1 MDWNTSLA
9 ERLLTVSLAELME
22 WSRIGRPERGVGWSS
37 RFCVMNLDLSMRL
50 FGAYSLV
57 LVALTACIPYG
68 FTGGGL
74 PSHIRTVAI
83 VPFDNQTP
91 TPELPRELSEALR
104 TRLHDRLGLN
114 DASEAKASAIVRGTI
129 QRYEV
134 DIPIGYSA
142 NNKQA
147 TTAKRMLQLV
157 VDIEMVDQITGKT
170 LWQRKG
176 LVAEGQYEE
185 RGEAAGRKQAIDRI
199 VSDVIDGA
207 QSQW

>member
-1 MDWNTSLA
+1 
-9 ERLLTVSLAELME
+9 
-22 WSRIGRPERGVGWSS
+22 
-37 RFCVMNLDLSMRL
+37 MNLDLSMRQ
-50 FGAYSLV
+50 FGVYSLV
-57 LVALTACIPYG
+57 LVVMTACIPYG

-83 VPFDNQTP
+83 VPFENQTA
-91 TPELPRELSEALR
+91 TPELPRELTDALR
-104 TRLHDRLGLN
+104 TRLHDRLGLR
-114 DASEAKASAIVRGTI
+114 DAAEAKANAVVRGTI

-147 TTAKRMLQLV
+147 TTAKRLLQLV
-157 VDIEMVDQITGKT
+157 VDVEMVDQVTGKT

-176 LVAEGQYEE
+176 LLAEGQYEE
-185 RGEAAGRKQAIDRI
+185 RGETAGRKQAIDRI
-199 VSDVIDGA
+199 VNDVIEGA

>member
-1 MDWNTSLA
+1 MEHSSTG
-9 ERLLTVSLAELME
+9 RLVRDVN
-22 WSRIGRPERGVGWSS
+22 SRSPSS
-37 RFCVMNLDLSMRL
+37 GSNLDLSMLR

-83 VPFDNQTP
+83 VPFENQTA
-91 TPELPRELSEALR
+91 TPELPRELTDALR
-104 TRLHDRLGLN
+104 SRLHDRLGLR
-114 DASEAKASAIVRGTI
+114 DATEAKANAIVRGTI

-134 DIPIGYSA
+134 DIPIGYTA

-147 TTAKRMLQLV
+147 TTAKRLLQLV
-157 VDIEMVDQITGKT
+157 VDIEMVDQVTGKT

-176 LVAEGQYEE
+176 LLAEGQYEE
-185 RGEAAGRKQAIDRI
+185 RGEATGRKQAIERI
-199 VSDVIDGA
+199 VNDVIEGA

>member
-1 MDWNTSLA
+1 M
-9 ERLLTVSLAELME
+9 R
-22 WSRIGRPERGVGWSS
+22 RFGV
-37 RFCVMNLDLSMRL
+37 
-50 FGAYSLV
+50 YSLV
-57 LVALTACIPYG
+57 PVLLTGCIPYG

-83 VPFDNQTP
+83 APFENLTA
-91 TPELPRELSEALR
+91 TPELPRELTDALR
-104 TRLHDRLGLN
+104 SRLHDRLGLS
-114 DASEAKASAIVRGTI
+114 DASEAKANAIVRGTI

-134 DIPIGYSA
+134 DIPIGFSA

-157 VDIEMVDQITGKT
+157 VDIEMVDQVTGKT

-176 LVAEGQYEE
+176 LLVEGQYEE
-185 RGEAAGRKQAIDRI
+185 RGLAEGKRQAIERI
-199 VSDVIDGA
+199 VNDVIEGA

>member
-1 MDWNTSLA
+1 ML
-9 ERLLTVSLAELME
+9 RF
-22 WSRIGRPERGVGWSS
+22 GV
-37 RFCVMNLDLSMRL
+37 
-50 FGAYSLV
+50 YSLV

-83 VPFDNQTP
+83 LPFDNQTAA
-91 TPELPRELSEALR
+91 TELPRELTEAIR
-104 TRLHDRLGLN
+104 AGLHDRLGLR
-114 DASEAKASAIVRGTI
+114 DASEAKANAIVRGTI

-142 NNKQA
+142 ANKQV
-147 TTAKRMLQLV
+147 TTAARQLQLV
-157 VDIEMVDQITGKT
+157 VDIELLDQVTGKT

-176 LVAEGQYEE
+176 LLAEGQYQE
-185 RGEAAGRKQAIDRI
+185 RGETEGRKKAIATI
-199 VSDVIDGA
+199 VQNMIDGA